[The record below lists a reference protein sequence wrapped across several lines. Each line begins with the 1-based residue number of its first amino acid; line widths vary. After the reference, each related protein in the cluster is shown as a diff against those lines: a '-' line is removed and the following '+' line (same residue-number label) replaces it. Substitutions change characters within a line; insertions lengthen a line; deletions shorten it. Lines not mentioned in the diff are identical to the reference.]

1 LHKLIEAPILEVLT
15 SGPLT
20 FTDPK
25 SMLEECI
32 AGTGVTQVISWGVK
46 EMLADR
52 VLIDLFPDWHG
63 ELFPLFAFHPSR
75 KHPPAK
81 VRTFVDFCV
90 DCVGSCG
97 GNHPLLAGFV
107 GAILVRHCRTLAA
120 AGRKTLRNRLCERHV
135 ENRLQRQSH
144 QECKITT
151 ITASGFRSPR

>member
-1 LHKLIEAPILEVLT
+1 MDPHSGTPFDWAFVRDEETIEVLT

-46 EMLADR
+46 EMLADN
-52 VLIDLFPDWHG
+52 VLVDLFPDWHG

-81 VRTFVDFCV
+81 VRAFVDFCIEV
-90 DCVGSCG
+90 
-97 GNHPLLAGFV
+97 
-107 GAILVRHCRTLAA
+107 CREL
-120 AGRKTLRNRLCERHV
+120 
-135 ENRLQRQSH
+135 
-144 QECKITT
+144 
-151 ITASGFRSPR
+151 